1 MQSNAFKMFFLHL
14 QEDIQVVVF
23 AVQEEGYSST
33 SVQGLGQKGM
43 KRGDLGRRFVLR
55 IRFEFFFFYFE
66 VSFTGLRF
74 RTSLNY
80 EFNATLLITLVS

>member
-1 MQSNAFKMFFLHL
+1 M
-14 QEDIQVVVF
+14 VF

-43 KRGDLGRRFVLR
+43 KRGDLGRRVVLR
-55 IRFEFFFFYFE
+55 IRFEFFFFE
-66 VSFTGLRF
+66 VSFTRLRF

-80 EFNATLLITLVS
+80 EFNATMLITLVS

>member
-1 MQSNAFKMFFLHL
+1 MQSNAFKIFFLHH

-43 KRGDLGRRFVLR
+43 KRGDLERRVVLR
-55 IRFEFFFFYFE
+55 IRFEFFFFW
-66 VSFTGLRF
+66 VSFKGLRS

-80 EFNATLLITLVS
+80 EFNVTLLITLVS

>member
-43 KRGDLGRRFVLR
+43 KRGDLERRVVLR
-55 IRFEFFFFYFE
+55 IRFEFFFFFFLGVIYR
-66 VSFTGLRF
+66 VKIQ
-74 RTSLNY
+74 N
-80 EFNATLLITLVS
+80 

>member
-1 MQSNAFKMFFLHL
+1 MQSNAFNMFFLHL

-43 KRGDLGRRFVLR
+43 KRGDLG
-55 IRFEFFFFYFE
+55 
-66 VSFTGLRF
+66 
-74 RTSLNY
+74 
-80 EFNATLLITLVS
+80 

>member
-1 MQSNAFKMFFLHL
+1 MQSNTFKIFVLHL

-43 KRGDLGRRFVLR
+43 KRGDLERRVVLR
-55 IRFEFFFFYFE
+55 IRFEFFFFF
-66 VSFTGLRF
+66 FGCHLQG
-74 RTSLNY
+74 
-80 EFNATLLITLVS
+80 

>member
-1 MQSNAFKMFFLHL
+1 MKLFLPSVMQSNAFKIFFLHL

-43 KRGDLGRRFVLR
+43 KRGDLERRVVLR
-55 IRFEFFFFYFE
+55 IRFEFFFFLGVIYR
-66 VSFTGLRF
+66 VKIQ
-74 RTSLNY
+74 N
-80 EFNATLLITLVS
+80 

>member
-55 IRFEFFFFYFE
+55 IRFEFFFFFE

-80 EFNATLLITLVS
+80 EFNTTLLITLVS

>member
-1 MQSNAFKMFFLHL
+1 MQSNAFKIFVLHL
-14 QEDIQVVVF
+14 QEDIQVVVS

-43 KRGDLGRRFVLR
+43 KRGDLERRVVLR
-55 IRFEFFFFYFE
+55 IHFEFFFFFC
-66 VSFTGLRF
+66 VSFTGLRS

>member
-43 KRGDLGRRFVLR
+43 KRGDLERRVVLR
-55 IRFEFFFFYFE
+55 IRFEFFFFFLGVIYR
-66 VSFTGLRF
+66 LRF

>member
-43 KRGDLGRRFVLR
+43 KRGDLGRRVVLR
-55 IRFEFFFFYFE
+55 IRFEFFFFE

-80 EFNATLLITLVS
+80 EFNATMLITLVS

>member
-43 KRGDLGRRFVLR
+43 KRGDLERRVVLK
-55 IRFEFFFFYFE
+55 IRFEFFFFW
-66 VSFTGLRF
+66 VSFTGLRS